1 MMDDQPTSA
10 ALRACASW
18 LAACLTFGWQKSDL
32 DGLEALWWR
41 YHDRHGRLVQA
52 PREETR

>member
-1 MMDDQPTSA
+1 MDDQPTSA